1 MKPKYQMILIA
12 AVFFLQACAVKQI
25 IPSRHVQLEPGDALY
40 SSAGKMFQSKSYKKA
55 LAIYNKYLSKF
66 PDGHLADAAL
76 IKTGAIFTK
85 LGKNENARNSYKRL
99 IAEYPKSPFV
109 PYARVEILIT
119 FYNEGRYGKVITH
132 SENTLK
138 YDLSRI
144 HLLRIY
150 ALIGDTY
157 MATGF
162 PMDAA
167 DQYILAYNKAKE
179 PMKQKVFAKLKK
191 AVDMLDTADITSM
204 LSRKED
210 RLITGYLMY
219 RSGLNKAGKEQY
231 DDAIKTLSEF
241 VEKFPLHENAKQAKS
256 LIEKLGK
263 KAQYTIGCLLPLS
276 GPSGNIGKRALK
288 GIELALNQFSSQDI
302 QSTVKIIIKDTCS
315 DPKKAVKAVNE
326 LFEEQVEAIIG
337 PIFTAEPAAFE
348 AQNKRIPI
356 ITITQKSNI
365 TDIGDYVFRNFF
377 TPKMQVQTIAAYA
390 FERLGINRIAILYPD
405 DNYGKTFMN
414 LLWDDVI
421 AYGGKVVGIES
432 YNVDDTDFA
441 DPIKKLVGLYYEV
454 PEDLKNAGILTE
466 IEEGEE
472 GEEGEEREEG
482 EGDLEDEDEAQKEI
496 EEDEAQDKVEEKPEA
511 IVDFD
516 AIFIPD
522 APERAGLIIPQLAYY
537 DIRDVYLFGTNLW
550 HSDSLISMARR
561 YMQNSVMPDIFFN
574 ESSSKKVR
582 SFVEN
587 FEKTFGEKPE
597 FIEAVAYDTAIILF
611 QLATRP
617 DIQYRSELK
626 NELINLR
633 DFQGITGLTSFD
645 NNGDVQKKLYLLRI
659 KRDKFVELEH

>member
-12 AVFFLQACAVKQI
+12 AVFFLQACAAKQI
-25 IPSRHVQLEPGDALY
+25 IPSRHVRLEPGDALY
-40 SSAGKMFQSKSYKKA
+40 SGAGKMFQSKSYKKA
-55 LAIYNKYLSKF
+55 LAIYNKYLSQF

-109 PYARVEILIT
+109 AYARVEILIT
-119 FYNEGRYGKVITH
+119 FYNEGMYDKVITH

-138 YDLSRI
+138 YDLSSI

-167 DQYILAYNKAKE
+167 NHYILAYNKAKE
-179 PMKQKVFAKLKK
+179 PVKQSVFAKLKK
-191 AVDMLDTADITSM
+191 AVGLLDTADITSL

-210 RLITGYLMY
+210 RLITGYRMY

-231 DDAIKTLSEF
+231 NDAVKTLSEF

-256 LIEKLGK
+256 LIEELGK
-263 KAQYTIGCLLPLS
+263 KARYTIGCLLPLS
-276 GPSGNIGKRALK
+276 GPSGNIGRKALK
-288 GIELALNQFSSQDI
+288 GIELALNQFSSQNI
-302 QSTVKIIIKDTCS
+302 QSPVKIIIKDTCS
-315 DPKKAVKAVNE
+315 DPEKAVMAVNE
-326 LFEEQVEAIIG
+326 LFEAQVAAIIG
-337 PIFTAEPAAFE
+337 PIFTAEPAAFD
-348 AQNKRIPI
+348 AQNNRIPI

-377 TPKMQVQTIAAYA
+377 TPKMQIQTITAYA
-390 FERLGINRIAILYPD
+390 FERLGINKIAILYPD

-466 IEEGEE
+466 IEKEGE
-472 GEEGEEREEG
+472 
-482 EGDLEDEDEAQKEI
+482 DLDDKDEAQKDI
-496 EEDEAQDKVEEKPEA
+496 EEDGAQDKVEEKPEA

-537 DIRDVYLFGTNLW
+537 DIKDVYLFGTNLW

-561 YMQNSVMPDIFFN
+561 YMQNSVMPDVFFD
-574 ESSSKKVR
+574 ESSSEKVR
-582 SFVEN
+582 SFVAN
-587 FEKTFGEKPE
+587 FENTFREKPG
-597 FIEAVAYDTAIILF
+597 FIEAIAYDTAIILF

-626 NELINLR
+626 NELTNLR
-633 DFQGITGLTSFD
+633 DFQGVTGLTSFD
-645 NNGDVQKKLYLLRI
+645 NNGDVRKKLYLLRI
-659 KRDKFVELEH
+659 KGNKFVELEH

>member
-12 AVFFLQACAVKQI
+12 AVFFLQACAAKQI
-25 IPSRHVQLEPGDALY
+25 IPSRHVRLEPGDALY
-40 SSAGKMFQSKSYKKA
+40 SDAGKMFQSKSYEKA
-55 LAIYNKYLSKF
+55 LAIYNKYLSQF

-109 PYARVEILIT
+109 AYARVEILIT
-119 FYNEGRYGKVITH
+119 FYNEGLYDKVITH

-167 DQYILAYNKAKE
+167 NHYILAYNKAKE
-179 PMKQKVFAKLKK
+179 PVKQSVFAKLKK
-191 AVDMLDTADITSM
+191 AVGLLDTADITSL

-231 DDAIKTLSEF
+231 NDAVKTLSEF

-256 LIEKLGK
+256 LIEELGK
-263 KAQYTIGCLLPLS
+263 KARYTIGCLLPLS
-276 GPSGNIGKRALK
+276 GPSGNIGRKALK
-288 GIELALNQFSSQDI
+288 GIELALNQFSSQNI
-302 QSTVKIIIKDTCS
+302 QSPVKIIIKDTCS
-315 DPKKAVKAVNE
+315 DPEKAVMAVNE
-326 LFEEQVEAIIG
+326 LFEEQVAAIIG
-337 PIFTAEPAAFE
+337 PIFTAEPAAFD

-377 TPKMQVQTIAAYA
+377 TPKMQIQTITAYA
-390 FERLGINRIAILYPD
+390 FERLGINKIAILYPD

-454 PEDLKNAGILTE
+454 PEDLKNADILTKIE
-466 IEEGEE
+466 EEGEE
-472 GEEGEEREEG
+472 GE
-482 EGDLEDEDEAQKEI
+482 DLEDKDEAQKDI
-496 EEDEAQDKVEEKPEA
+496 EEDGAQDKVEEKPEA

-537 DIRDVYLFGTNLW
+537 DIKDVYLFGTNLW

-561 YMQNSVMPDIFFN
+561 YMQNSVMPDVFFD
-574 ESSSKKVR
+574 ESSSEKVR
-582 SFVEN
+582 SFVAN
-587 FEKTFGEKPE
+587 FENTFREKPG
-597 FIEAVAYDTAIILF
+597 FIEAIAYDTAIILF

-626 NELINLR
+626 NELTNLR
-633 DFQGITGLTSFD
+633 DFQGVTGLTSFD
-645 NNGDVQKKLYLLRI
+645 NSGDVRKKLYLLRI
-659 KRDKFVELEH
+659 KGNKFVELEH